1 VPVVLV
7 VILLIGYLALVRR
20 ATRRGAGW
28 PWWRTAIFGVLGM
41 GSVLGATLPLS
52 GAEHRHLW
60 AVAVSMVLLLSICP
74 AMIALGDPIGLLRRA
89 LGERGNARL
98 ERLLQGP
105 VVRALTF
112 PITAAVLASA
122 VLGGV
127 FFSPVL
133 GAAVR
138 HSWAMDLTD
147 LVMLMVGLLAA
158 LPMLGA
164 EILPAWMSDPVK
176 LLFAFFDGIL
186 DAVPGI
192 LVMTTHAKLAGGY
205 FAGKASDANW
215 DAHVAGAAML
225 ALTEVV
231 ALPMFFVVFFRWA
244 LNETRRRSVED
255 DDEPLLSTPW
265 WEEQQ

>member
-1 VPVVLV
+1 M
-7 VILLIGYLALVRR
+7 LLAGYLALVRR
-20 ATRRGAGW
+20 AGRGGTGW
-28 PWWRTAIFGVLGM
+28 PWWRTAIFVLLGM
-41 GSVLGATLPLS
+41 GSVLGATLALS

-74 AMIALGDPIGLLRRA
+74 VLIALGDPVGLLREA
-89 LGERGNARL
+89 LGEPGNRRL

-105 VVRALTF
+105 VVRLLTF
-112 PITAAVLASA
+112 PVTAAVLASA
-122 VLGGV
+122 ALGIT

-147 LVMLMVGLLAA
+147 LVLLLVGLLAA

-164 EILPAWMSDPVK
+164 EILPAWMTDPVK
-176 LLFAFFDGIL
+176 LLFAFFDGIM
-186 DAVPGI
+186 DAIPGI

-205 FAGKASDANW
+205 FAGKASDTNW

-231 ALPMFFVVFFRWA
+231 ALPMFFIVFFRWA
-244 LNETRRRSVED
+244 LSEIRRRPGD
-255 DDEPLLSTPW
+255 DDEPLLSKPW
-265 WEEQQ
+265 WEEQ